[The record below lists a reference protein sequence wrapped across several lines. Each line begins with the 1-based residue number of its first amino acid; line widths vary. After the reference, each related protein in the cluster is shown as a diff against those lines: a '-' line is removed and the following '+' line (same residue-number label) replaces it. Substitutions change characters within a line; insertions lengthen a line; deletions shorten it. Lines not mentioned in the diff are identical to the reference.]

1 MVIVLFTFW
10 YTTYRWMD
18 HLDGYQPKNLVGFP
32 HHLGTVG
39 KVKYQPTLS
48 LINSSE
54 AVNIN
59 FSFV

>member
-1 MVIVLFTFW
+1 
-10 YTTYRWMD
+10 MD

-32 HHLGTVG
+32 NLLGTVG
-39 KVKYQPTLS
+39 KVKYLPTLS

-59 FSFV
+59 VSFV